1 MDVLLICNYWH
12 FEFEKASSRYRTM
25 ADMISEAGMQLEVI
39 TSSFRH
45 QTKEQRNLK
54 VISKINSPYKVTL
67 LYEPGY
73 KKNITLKRIYS
84 HHIFAKEVVKYLNR
98 RKSPDLILCS
108 VPSLSVGSAVTK
120 YA

>member
-12 FEFEKASSRYRTM
+12 FEFEKTSSRYRTL
-25 ADMISEAGMQLEVI
+25 ADMIVESGINLEVV

-54 VISKINSPYKVTL
+54 VISKIASQYKVTL

-73 KKNITLKRIYS
+73 KK
-84 HHIFAKEVVKYLNR
+84 
-98 RKSPDLILCS
+98 IL
-108 VPSLSVGSAVTK
+108 V
-120 YA
+120 